1 MEAYR
6 LIGREDL
13 AWQQQQRTP
22 ASHSDAQWAPIVPP
36 TAPGDGAPLAVD
48 DLDGM
53 QAHLHAH
60 LHSCT
65 PHMPCTAHALLYSAH
80 EYTALADALNAR
92 TPHMACPCTAPCT
105 AHALLMHCP
114 CTALHCSC
122 TALHRAQALVDKSAL
137 RFSRDLRLAEVH

>member
-1 MEAYR
+1 VEAYR

-13 AWQQQQRTP
+13 ARQQQQRTP

-60 LHSCT
+60 LHACT
-65 PHMPCTAHALLYSAH
+65 RTV
-80 EYTALADALNAR
+80 R
-92 TPHMACPCTAPCT
+92 TPHMT
-105 AHALLMHCP
+105 LHCP
-114 CTALHCSC
+114 CTAVR
-122 TALHRAQALVDKSAL
+122 RA
-137 RFSRDLRLAEVH
+137 

>member
-13 AWQQQQRTP
+13 ARQQQQRTP

-65 PHMPCTAHALLYSAH
+65 PHVPCTAHALPCSAH
-80 EYTALADALNAR
+80 EHTALADALNAR
-92 TPHMACPCTAPCT
+92 TPHMPCPCTAY
-105 AHALLMHCP
+105 ALPM
-114 CTALHCSC
+114 HCSC
-122 TALHRAQALVDKSAL
+122 TDLHRAQALVDKSAL
-137 RFSRDLRLAEVH
+137 RFSRDLRLAEVRLT